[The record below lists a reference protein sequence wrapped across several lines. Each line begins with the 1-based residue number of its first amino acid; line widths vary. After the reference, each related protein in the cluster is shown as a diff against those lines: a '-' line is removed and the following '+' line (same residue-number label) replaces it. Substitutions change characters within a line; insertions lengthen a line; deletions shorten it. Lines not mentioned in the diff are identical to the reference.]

1 VKSHTLVRIAVSIF
15 CVAFAGLFAPVGAT
29 AATCT
34 RSALEVPS
42 CGVLWGVYSSSTSI
56 TTLES
61 QVGRQFDIV
70 YHFHTFDTS
79 SEFPNA
85 SEVTLAASGHVL
97 LDDWTAKLNGKQ
109 LSWAAISNGTYNSEI
124 DAEATKLKSYG
135 KPVMLSFEH
144 EADLTTHI
152 PSQGTA
158 AQYAAAYRYIH
169 NRFASD
175 GVKNVIW
182 VWTTT
187 GYGGHDAT
195 IQALYPGSAYVDWV
209 GYDPYN
215 FAACHDESWK
225 TFSDTV
231 SPFYNWLESN
241 GFGNKP
247 FILPEYGTV
256 PGTGSEAA
264 QWFNSIPSVLQ
275 AYPNIKALLE
285 FDDTSSGP
293 GAVSTCNSVL
303 TAASG
308 EFAAFTAA
316 GHSAAVVG

>member
-1 VKSHTLVRIAVSIF
+1 VRSHILVRIVVSIF
-15 CVAFAGLFAPVGAT
+15 CFAFAGVFVPAT
-29 AATCT
+29 AGAAACT

-42 CGVLWGVYSSSTSI
+42 CGVLWGVYSSALSI
-56 TTLES
+56 PTLES
-61 QVGRQFDIV
+61 QAGRQFDIV

-79 SEFPNA
+79 SEFPNSA
-85 SEVTLAASGHVL
+85 EVTLAASGHVL

-109 LSWAAISNGTYNSEI
+109 LSWAAISNGTYNSQI
-124 DAEATKLKSYG
+124 DAEASKLKSYG
-135 KPVMLSFEH
+135 KPVMVSFEH
-144 EADLTTHI
+144 ESDLKTHI

-175 GVKNVIW
+175 GVKNAIW

-187 GYGGHDAT
+187 GYGGHDSEFKT
-195 IQALYPGSAYVDWV
+195 LYPGSAYVDWV

-215 FAACHDESWK
+215 FAACHDEAWK

-231 SPFYNWLESN
+231 SGFYSWLESN

-275 AYPNIKALLE
+275 AHPNIKALME